1 MMKSMFGGRRCWRAG
16 HQRGREHQT
25 DIDIPHHAH
34 GFPQH
39 CCPHRAGSQRPTTS
53 AFDLLKNLTL
63 TETEH
68 RISVEPVEIN
78 LTPCVFA
85 VPADTVE
92 LNGQT
97 AHVVPSHHSPVFS
110 LSNDTAKSNVA
121 GRSVDRL
128 SMARCW
134 AITATVVWCAKM

>member
-1 MMKSMFGGRRCWRAG
+1 MVVLSIAARTGPAASAQRRAR
-16 HQRGREHQT
+16 
-25 DIDIPHHAH
+25 
-34 GFPQH
+34 
-39 CCPHRAGSQRPTTS
+39 STS
-53 AFDLLKNLTL
+53 SRILTL

-78 LTPCVFA
+78 LTPCAFA
-85 VPADTVE
+85 VPADIVE

-97 AHVVPSHHSPVFS
+97 AHVVPSHHSSVFS
-110 LSNDTAKSNVA
+110 LSYDTAKSNVA